1 MFIAVFVAV
10 VSVMA
15 GILFREN
22 VDPEEDHMT
31 FADFYV
37 SYLGMYQVSC
47 HKQRS
52 STAKSIRGAKVL
64 QALT

>member
-47 HKQRS
+47 HKQRLS
-52 STAKSIRGAKVL
+52 ATRNIRVTKVL
-64 QALT
+64 QELT